1 MSLLLLQLPIGRGH
15 PNYLNLLKKEL
26 NIPYYYFEIP
36 LNLPSIKFLNLI
48 YKNSSKYL
56 PLYNKL
62 RKKGKIPNFLIKE
75 IRKEIEKFLPKEE
88 TIIIVSHPILA
99 KTLNDKNLYYLHGE
113 IAFPKEAIC
122 KAKKIFVPLAVTKE
136 KAKSYGIKEENII
149 ITNLFVEKELAVLKA
164 RAYEERIKRLK
175 DKKRLS
181 CAIFLSGAYPKP
193 HVKKIIKYS
202 KILLENNIKLYLFS
216 FPKYYSY
223 FERKLFPYGINL
235 IKIYDWEDEIKKFS
249 KIFLD
254 IDFFI
259 AASHERTNWALGLS
273 LPMFVL
279 TPFIGSYAEENY
291 EIVKNYNACL
301 LIDEFK
307 NFDKDSLYEKLLI
320 MNENTYNKFSI
331 DGAKN
336 TSLIIEKDLSNL
348 NYLGTFL

>member
-1 MSLLLLQLPIGRGH
+1 MSLFLLQLPIGRGH

-26 NIPYYYFEIP
+26 NIPYYYYEIP
-36 LNLPSIKFLNLI
+36 LNLPSIRFLNLI
-48 YKNSSKYL
+48 YRNSPKYL
-56 PLYNKL
+56 LFYNKL
-62 RKKGKIPNFLIKE
+62 REKGKIPNFFIRE

-88 TIIIVSHPILA
+88 TLIIVSHPLLA
-99 KTLNDKNLYYLHGE
+99 KILSDKNIYYLHGE
-113 IAFPKEAIC
+113 IAFPKEAFC
-122 KAKKIFVPLAVTKE
+122 KAKKIFVPLEITKE

-149 ITNLFVEKELAVLKA
+149 ITNLFVEKELADLKETA
-164 RAYEERIKRLK
+164 FKERIKRLK

-193 HVKKIIKYS
+193 HIKKIIKYG

-216 FPKYYSY
+216 FPRYYSY

-235 IKIYDWEDEIKKFS
+235 IKIYNWEAEIKKFS
-249 KIFLD
+249 EIFID

-259 AASHERTNWALGLS
+259 AASHERVNWALGLS
-273 LPMFVL
+273 LPLFVL
-279 TPFIGSYAEENY
+279 TPFIGSYAKENY
-291 EIVKNYNACL
+291 EIAKNYNACL

-307 NFDKDSLYEKLLI
+307 NFDKNNLYEKLLI
-320 MNENTYNKFSI
+320 MNENTYNKFLI

-348 NYLGTFL
+348 NYF